1 MKSINKRLMKI
12 KYEIKL
18 EHYKERES
26 KQENDLNLKTKMPNS
41 RSVSLSIIIINTLI
55 SQNLWENH
63 LILQERTLIELLVR
77 FLKTKG
83 LALFNLFTSLLLI
96 YASLDLSRR
105 LPSFLLKLGALKKLL
120 LTRNFNIR

>member
-1 MKSINKRLMKI
+1 MKI

-55 SQNLWENH
+55 SQNL
-63 LILQERTLIELLVR
+63 
-77 FLKTKG
+77 
-83 LALFNLFTSLLLI
+83 
-96 YASLDLSRR
+96 
-105 LPSFLLKLGALKKLL
+105 
-120 LTRNFNIR
+120 

>member
-55 SQNLWENH
+55 SQNL
-63 LILQERTLIELLVR
+63 
-77 FLKTKG
+77 
-83 LALFNLFTSLLLI
+83 
-96 YASLDLSRR
+96 
-105 LPSFLLKLGALKKLL
+105 
-120 LTRNFNIR
+120 